1 MVRPPEDVQHTEF
14 LPEVNESVKISPL
27 AADVKV
33 LDRIEDIKRMVAEGK
48 GPGEIAAWLGMEYTA
63 MMNILSRYG
72 YRKIIK
78 KRSIR
83 AEDFPIPANLAP
95 TSKFLLRNLK
105 KVYEMASNGATDKA
119 IAEYFKMDPGRL
131 YKLKD
136 TFPALAKTLE
146 QARTL
151 EIEERMAQDAAEEM
165 TEEELKEAQL
175 GAKRAM
181 IQKAIGYEKNT
192 VESVV
197 VDEVDGE
204 GKPKRVVKPKKVKT
218 EYVDPDVSAAEFV
231 INGFKKTPDTVVNVN
246 QYANM
251 SDEELL
257 KYVYGDNIPLD
268 LMASANLSLPFTD
281 GEEEQPVD
289 GNPEEGV
296 PLVD

>member
-1 MVRPPEDVQHTEF
+1 MVRPPKDIQHTEY
-14 LPEVNESVKISPL
+14 LPEVNETVKISPL
-27 AADVKV
+27 ADDVTV
-33 LDRIEDIKRMVAEGK
+33 TSNIEGIKKMVAEGK

-119 IAEYFKMDPGRL
+119 IAEYFKMEPSRL

-136 TFPALAKTLE
+136 TFPALANTLE

-192 VESVV
+192 VESGG

-204 GKPKRVVKPKKVKT
+204 LKPQRVVKPKKVKT

-231 INGFKKTPDTVVNVN
+231 INGIKKTPDTVVNVN
-246 QYANM
+246 QFAGM
-251 SDEELL
+251 SDEELMKL
-257 KYVYGDNIPLD
+257 AYGDVVPLD
-268 LMASANLSLPFTD
+268 ELDSANPALAFADAEEDIPADGDPEDEQSL
-281 GEEEQPVD
+281 E
-289 GNPEEGV
+289 
-296 PLVD
+296 